1 MALFTFDNL
10 EVPNAD
16 LKIDY
21 SNIENT
27 ALSEAGTVVG
37 TLTRALKR
45 SYVATVKCTG
55 DFLELLKAK
64 GRLTSAFFTY
74 DGETFDAMLRI
85 KSAALVKYSFDICES
100 GLYTVSLT
108 ITEV

>member
-10 EVPNAD
+10 DVPNAD
-16 LKIDY
+16 FKIDY
-21 SNIENT
+21 NNIENT

-45 SYVATVKCTG
+45 NYSITVKCTG
-55 DFLELLKAK
+55 DFLKLLEAK
-64 GRLTSAFFTY
+64 GRLTSALFSY
-74 DGETFDAMLRI
+74 DGETFEAMLRI
-85 KSAALVKYSFDICES
+85 KSAPLVKYSFDICDS